1 MILHSQAAWPPGRC
15 ALPIW
20 PGPRPQRGYRARQA
34 EAAEVPAGC
43 LLGRVMP
50 AAKRRQIAFAGA
62 AALVV
67 GDRVVV
73 IAPPGGPPA
82 AGERA
87 GPVPGL
93 DQVPQGR

>member
-1 MILHSQAAWPPGRC
+1 MEFS
-15 ALPIW
+15 W
-20 PGPRPQRGYRARQA
+20 PGLA
-34 EAAEVPAGC
+34 ELPAGC

-50 AAKRRQIAFAGA
+50 AAQGGQIAFAGA

-87 GPVPGL
+87 GPVPVL